1 MRRVAGLVALALCA
15 AVPAFAQNA
24 TRLPLVGVLRINT
37 AANNE
42 PTATMFRDALA
53 ALGDVDGRDLR
64 LEFRLAEGDARRL
77 PELAEALVR
86 EKASVIVAH
95 GPPAVRAA
103 QRATNTV
110 PIVATAADLVASG
123 LIESM
128 ARPGGN
134 ITGVSMLMTEL
145 DAKRLEVL
153 KEILP
158 SARRFGLLSETG
170 TTGPA
175 GSQAIADT
183 ARALGVEIET
193 VDVSGPTE
201 FPPAFASLRA
211 GGAEVVNVLSSPL
224 LFNFREELGALI
236 VAHKLPAICE
246 WREMAAAGCLASYGT
261 TLRELYGMAAA
272 LTDKMLKRA
281 RPGDTPAQQPTKFE
295 LVINLKVARAIG
307 IEIPPTIL
315 ARADEIIE

>member
-1 MRRVAGLVALALCA
+1 MRRVAALVALALCA

-103 QRATNTV
+103 QRDTNTV

-158 SARRFGLLSETG
+158 SA
-170 TTGPA
+170 
-175 GSQAIADT
+175 
-183 ARALGVEIET
+183 
-193 VDVSGPTE
+193 DVS
-201 FPPAFASLRA
+201 A
-211 GGAEVVNVLSSPL
+211 
-224 LFNFREELGALI
+224 
-236 VAHKLPAICE
+236 C
-246 WREMAAAGCLASYGT
+246 
-261 TLRELYGMAAA
+261 
-272 LTDKMLKRA
+272 
-281 RPGDTPAQQPTKFE
+281 
-295 LVINLKVARAIG
+295 
-307 IEIPPTIL
+307 
-315 ARADEIIE
+315 